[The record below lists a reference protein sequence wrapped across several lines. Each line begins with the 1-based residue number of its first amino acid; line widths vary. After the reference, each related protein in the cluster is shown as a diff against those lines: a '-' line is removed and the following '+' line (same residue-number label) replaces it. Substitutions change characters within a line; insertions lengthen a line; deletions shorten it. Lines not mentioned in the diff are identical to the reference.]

1 MVAKKKAN
9 GSTSAEPPASM
20 ENAIVMTNNADNN
33 EDTSVDHVTEGELE
47 VELHDLGIP
56 SDDIQDMRRIEACLT
71 ERSRNAR

>member
-1 MVAKKKAN
+1 
-9 GSTSAEPPASM
+9 M
-20 ENAIVMTNNADNN
+20 ENAIFMTNNADNN
-33 EDTSVDHVTEGELE
+33 EDASVDHVTEGELE